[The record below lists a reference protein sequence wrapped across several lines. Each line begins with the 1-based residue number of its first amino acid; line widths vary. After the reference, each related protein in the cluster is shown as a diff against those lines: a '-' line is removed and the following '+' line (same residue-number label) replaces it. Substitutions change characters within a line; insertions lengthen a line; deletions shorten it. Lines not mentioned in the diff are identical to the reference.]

1 MELKLINGH
10 NQIVFSDEEEKEI
23 IKSYLS
29 GESLRSLMKR
39 YGVNIKSLW
48 RLLDREGIDH
58 SRGNLRTYTFFY
70 PNGIFDPSSENEIKE
85 KITEISCLHNNIKYT
100 INEKYFNDID
110 TEEKAYIL
118 GFLYADGNNYLDK
131 TQISIGLE
139 ERDKYILE
147 KMNECFEYSKTLDF
161 LDLSKKTTFGYHYK
175 NMYRLVIY
183 NKYMSNV
190 LNLRGIVPRKSLVLE
205 FPRWLNPILY
215 KHFIR
220 GYFDGDGSIS
230 KGNRRGTLVTITSTE
245 RFCRA
250 ISDIVAKEIKI
261 NSGIYDA
268 SSHNGITK
276 VFSLS
281 GNNVCKKFLDWL
293 YEDSTI
299 YLQRKHDRY
308 IEYYNLNNS
317 LSA

>member
-1 MELKLINGH
+1 MAKT
-10 NQIVFSDEEEKEI
+10 
-23 IKSYLS
+23 
-29 GESLRSLMKR
+29 
-39 YGVNIKSLW
+39 NI
-48 RLLDREGIDH
+48 
-58 SRGNLRTYTFFY
+58 
-70 PNGIFDPSSENEIKE
+70 
-85 KITEISCLHNNIKYT
+85 
-100 INEKYFNDID
+100 
-110 TEEKAYIL
+110 
-118 GFLYADGNNYLDK
+118 
-131 TQISIGLE
+131 
-139 ERDKYILE
+139 
-147 KMNECFEYSKTLDF
+147 
-161 LDLSKKTTFGYHYK
+161 
-175 NMYRLVIY
+175 
-183 NKYMSNV
+183 
-190 LNLRGIVPRKSLVLE
+190 
-205 FPRWLNPILY
+205 

-245 RFCRA
+245 RFCQA